1 MQLTNNLNEVFIF
14 PNKTISA
21 CYINSTLDP
30 DSTGLNPSWRRA
42 ISEVVIGVSW
52 DEGST
57 ADFIS
62 QQIDQLKE
70 MILILDEL
78 TTDSGSYFN
87 EVNRQFSLILKH
99 LNFSF
104 LFFFRIGSLHE
115 LDFEKS
121 HFGDHY
127 DKLVCIKKKYY
138 PTSLFIVA
146 SGVGS
151 DKWNEQLVCRRQI

>member
-1 MQLTNNLNEVFIF
+1 MVPFQFSYADPF
-14 PNKTISA
+14 FSA
-21 CYINSTLDP
+21 DSSVAGGAVSRVDP
-30 DSTGLNPSWRRA
+30 DSTGLNPSWRKA

-87 EVNRQFSLILKH
+87 EVNR
-99 LNFSF
+99 
-104 LFFFRIGSLHE
+104 
-115 LDFEKS
+115 
-121 HFGDHY
+121 
-127 DKLVCIKKKYY
+127 
-138 PTSLFIVA
+138 
-146 SGVGS
+146 
-151 DKWNEQLVCRRQI
+151 

>member
-1 MQLTNNLNEVFIF
+1 MSARSESILHNGR
-14 PNKTISA
+14 ISIDFFLRVLGSVA
-21 CYINSTLDP
+21 GGAVSRADP

-87 EVNRQFSLILKH
+87 EVNR
-99 LNFSF
+99 
-104 LFFFRIGSLHE
+104 
-115 LDFEKS
+115 
-121 HFGDHY
+121 
-127 DKLVCIKKKYY
+127 
-138 PTSLFIVA
+138 
-146 SGVGS
+146 
-151 DKWNEQLVCRRQI
+151 